1 MSATTPEDRHGC
13 PAQYRQAWVTRVL
26 WRAGTPAELESAEE
40 LLTRRQVPS
49 DRREA
54 AVARCEHC
62 GGDELLD
69 VGGAQH
75 PVDFA
80 MMGATAPG
88 SAS

>member
-1 MSATTPEDRHGC
+1 
-13 PAQYRQAWVTRVL
+13 
-26 WRAGTPAELESAEE
+26 
-40 LLTRRQVPS
+40 
-49 DRREA
+49 
-54 AVARCEHC
+54 VARCEHC